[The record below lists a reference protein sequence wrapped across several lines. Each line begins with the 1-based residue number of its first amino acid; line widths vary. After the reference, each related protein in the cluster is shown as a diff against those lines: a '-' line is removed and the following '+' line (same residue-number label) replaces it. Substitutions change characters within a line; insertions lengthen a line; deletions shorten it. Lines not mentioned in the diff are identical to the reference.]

1 MLAATIIP
9 TIQRST
15 SGRFRRV
22 ASSCRCL
29 LYAKVVF
36 AISFFVLSTTAVPPR
51 LATSTIAPNS
61 KRPNSA
67 PSPSISVPVTPF
79 QYLTTYVSGCD
90 GRVSIGPSSGPER
103 APAALVT
110 VGLRSTGYS
119 VNMRWSWNQKPSSS
133 SSCGLEPATT
143 LSYPLATMKVSSST
157 EGVPL
162 LRRVLIL
169 R

>member
-1 MLAATIIP
+1 MLAP
-9 TIQRST
+9 TIFLTTQRST
-15 SGRFRRV
+15 SGKFLRV
-22 ASSCRCL
+22 TSGSHCL

-36 AISFFVLSTTAVPPR
+36 AISFFVLSTTALPSH
-51 LATSTIAPNS
+51 LAISTIPQNTT
-61 KRPNSA
+61 RPNSA
-67 PSPSISVPVTPF
+67 ASPSMSLPVTPF

-110 VGLRSTGYS
+110 VGLRNTGYS
-119 VNMRWSWNQKPSSS
+119 VNIRWSWNQKPGSSS
-133 SSCGLEPATT
+133 RCGLEPATT
-143 LSYPLATMKVSSST
+143 LSYPLATMKVSSSM

>member
-1 MLAATIIP
+1 MLAP
-9 TIQRST
+9 TIFPTTQRST
-15 SGRFRRV
+15 SGKSRGV
-22 ASSCRCL
+22 ASSSHCL
-29 LYAKVVF
+29 RYAKLVF
-36 AISFFVLSTTAVPPR
+36 AISFFVLCTSAVPSR
-51 LATSTIAPNS
+51 LATSRIPPNVML
-61 KRPNSA
+61 PDSA
-67 PSPSISVPVTPF
+67 ASPSMSLTVTPF

-90 GRVSIGPSSGPER
+90 GRVSIGPSLGPGR
-103 APAALVT
+103 TPAALVT

-119 VNMRWSWNQKPSSS
+119 VKIRWSWNQKPSSS
-133 SSCGLEPATT
+133 SRCGPKPSTT